1 MTSSLE
7 VVDPQED
14 HQNFVKHSHS
24 WVVKGGGPLSDVFLV
39 LKYQECALVVGSF
52 MDNLHVTSTVVQ
64 GVLRGFDPNL
74 VARLVAPVLP
84 VDLRIIEACGHA
96 SVRHRQM
103 LVAMVLLNF
112 QCRSKGCFAATDAFI
127 LL

>member
-24 WVVKGGGPLSDVFLV
+24 WVVTGGGPLSDVYLV

-74 VARLVAPVLP
+74 VMLNRVVHYLCRVRLITL
-84 VDLRIIEACGHA
+84 DWTL
-96 SVRHRQM
+96 
-103 LVAMVLLNF
+103 
-112 QCRSKGCFAATDAFI
+112 
-127 LL
+127 